1 MVLKSFTS
9 IIYLYTIF
17 ILLSPI
23 HDNEMSGNVSI
34 FLFQK
39 PLKQIFKEKLPRQ
52 RFPTCFQFF
61 AFLTDGINYKQW
73 RVEDRR

>member
-1 MVLKSFTS
+1 ML
-9 IIYLYTIF
+9 
-17 ILLSPI
+17 
-23 HDNEMSGNVSI
+23 GNVSI